1 MNDHTF
7 EKVALVT
14 GSAQR
19 LGAAMIQTLHQAGYR
34 VVVHYRHSALL
45 ATEFVAALNATRLGS
60 AIAVQADLSQ
70 REDRAK
76 LVSQTLA
83 AFGRIDVL
91 INSASSFYPT
101 PVGTATEQDWDD
113 LMASNAK
120 APFFLSQAFAPELAK
135 NNGCIINMVDIH
147 AEKPLQSHPI
157 YCMAKAAL
165 AMMTKSL
172 AKELAPTIRV
182 NGIAPGAILWPDAAS
197 GAPALSTTDKAAV
210 LAQIPLG
217 QLGQTTDITQT
228 MLFLLQAPYITGQII
243 AVDGG
248 RSLGAASKA

>member
-1 MNDHTF
+1 MNAQNF
-7 EKVALVT
+7 EKVAVVT

-19 LGAAMIQTLHQAGYR
+19 LGAAMITSLHQEGYR
-34 VVVHYRHSALL
+34 VVVHYRHSALAASHL
-45 ATEFVAALNATRLGS
+45 VAQLNTTRPLS

-70 REDRAK
+70 AQERQK
-76 LVSQTLA
+76 LVTQTLA
-83 AFGRIDVL
+83 TFNRIDVL

-101 PVGTATEQDWDD
+101 PVGTASEADWDD

-197 GAPALSTTDKAAV
+197 GAPELSAADKAAV
-210 LAQIPLG
+210 LAQIPLAE
-217 QLGQTTDITQT
+217 LGQTTDITQT